1 MIFSYKYGLGK
12 FNDPGPGL
20 MPFLLGIL
28 LLITSIWL
36 ISRSAFKMEG
46 KAEIIE
52 KEEEK
57 GQTNLGRIIPI
68 LGSLFLYALFLQ
80 TLGYLM
86 TTSIFFIFLYRI
98 TGFKRWGSL
107 LLVTALTVAI
117 SYFGFTS
124 LGIIFPDG
132 IIGRIL
138 RGG

>member
-1 MIFSYKYGLGK
+1 
-12 FNDPGPGL
+12 
-20 MPFLLGIL
+20 MPFLLGSL

-36 ISRSAFKMEG
+36 ILRSAFGMGG

-57 GQTNLGRIIPI
+57 GQIKLRRIIFI
-68 LGSLFLYALFLQ
+68 LGSLFLYALFLE

-98 TGFKRWGSL
+98 TGVKRWGPL
-107 LLVTALTVAI
+107 LLATALTVSI
-117 SYFGFTS
+117 SYFGFTA

-138 RGG
+138 TGR